1 LNICRAFFVHGSILA
16 DSRLSKFLF
25 EYGIVAQILIII
37 LVFAKCPTLVCA
49 SLSFLVASSILVFY
63 PIDTLSVK
71 LLNFSLL
78 CEREIL
84 EGHRRKIIFLDKF
97 QAYWFINQLDRR
109 WMLLPLFKKA
119 KNYAGF
125 LLEQLLF
132 ETNKLE
138 KWSGSFLYS
147 NLLLLNKSIIRKLN
161 LHFKDLLMLIEETK
175 VTIAREEIL
184 VTNMGELLEKLDE
197 GCEKA
202 LMFVEG
208 ACCRVFMMTILSIT
222 QGILFIYAYKFSN

>member
-1 LNICRAFFVHGSILA
+1 MCRSLFVHGSMLA
-16 DSRLSKFLF
+16 DNRLSKFLF
-25 EYGIVAQILIII
+25 DYGVVAQILIII

-49 SLSFLVASSILVFY
+49 SLSFLVASSIFVFY
-63 PIDTLSVK
+63 PIDTLAYK

-78 CEREIL
+78 CERERL
-84 EGHRRKIIFLDKF
+84 EGHRGKLSIFDQLQTQLF
-97 QAYWFINQLDRR
+97 TNRLDRR
-109 WMLLPLFKKA
+109 RLMIPIFKKA
-119 KNYAGF
+119 KNHAG
-125 LLEQLLF
+125 LLLNQLLND
-132 ETNKLE
+132 TSKLE

-147 NLLLLNKSIIRKLN
+147 NLLLLNKAIIRKLN

-175 VTIAREEIL
+175 AIIATEEIL
-184 VTNMGELLEKLDE
+184 ITSFDELIMKLEE

-208 ACCRVFMMTILSIT
+208 TCCRIFMMTLLSIA